1 MNQNASRTPLQ
12 GAATQN
18 AAATAGH
25 HKDAPAAAHQKAMME
40 AMQITGFDGPAGLRY
55 AEARYRS
62 LGRRMSRSTSNMPAS
77 GTSRR
82 CSRAA

>member
-55 AEARYRS
+55 A
-62 LGRRMSRSTSNMPAS
+62 
-77 GTSRR
+77 
-82 CSRAA
+82 